1 MKHLLVT
8 WILILATTRVAAAE
22 LVNPKTYLGLRGR
35 QTAITTAENVTR
47 DPGAY
52 VGSVFEVRASLLGLA
67 NQGEFTSLIVKPDSG
82 GSLIIQAREPVDD
95 SPGARIVCL
104 VQVGPGCSCSL
115 TDLTMV
121 CWTYESELLAT
132 EAALKSATR
141 PSEPRKSYEPVS
153 RHAVRRESSGPTASS
168 ETEQLV
174 AIYANAVKGFNKKL
188 SKTQAETIARSI
200 LGFGSKYS
208 VDPRLVCAVILAES
222 SFRIEATSHA
232 GAQGLGQLM
241 PATAAS
247 LGVSN
252 PYDPVENVYG
262 SIRYIR
268 GMLDR
273 MSGNKSWDE
282 LTWNDLA
289 LALAAYNA
297 GPGAVKKHGGI
308 PPYKETQN
316 YVRKVTSIYRKLCGT
331 GQ

>member
-1 MKHLLVT
+1 
-8 WILILATTRVAAAE
+8 
-22 LVNPKTYLGLRGR
+22 
-35 QTAITTAENVTR
+35 
-47 DPGAY
+47 
-52 VGSVFEVRASLLGLA
+52 
-67 NQGEFTSLIVKPDSG
+67 
-82 GSLIIQAREPVDD
+82 
-95 SPGARIVCL
+95 
-104 VQVGPGCSCSL
+104 
-115 TDLTMV
+115 
-121 CWTYESELLAT
+121 
-132 EAALKSATR
+132 
-141 PSEPRKSYEPVS
+141 
-153 RHAVRRESSGPTASS
+153 
-168 ETEQLV
+168 
-174 AIYANAVKGFNKKL
+174 
-188 SKTQAETIARSI
+188 
-200 LGFGSKYS
+200 
-208 VDPRLVCAVILAES
+208 
-222 SFRIEATSHA
+222 
-232 GAQGLGQLM
+232 LGQLM

-316 YVRKVTSIYRKLCGT
+316 YVRKVTSIYKKLCGT